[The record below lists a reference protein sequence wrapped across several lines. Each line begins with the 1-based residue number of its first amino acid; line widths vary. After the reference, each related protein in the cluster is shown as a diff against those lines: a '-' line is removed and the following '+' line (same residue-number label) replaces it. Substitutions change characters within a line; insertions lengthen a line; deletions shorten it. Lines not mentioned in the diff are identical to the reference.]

1 MDVKRFLFAGTTHIH
16 TANPQGG
23 FAKVAGIIV
32 GSLALGSALATAA
45 IFAALHS
52 GLDVSA
58 MPIDT
63 DKASSFYQ
71 GLVAP
76 ESNADLKIISTKS
89 ANLNAMLG
97 MIPDKLLKTI
107 ADPSMERGAILSRA
121 GAEGNHEG
129 MATSL
134 TERTFFKQQ
143 SVCIVEAERVVE
155 NSVLTAGGYPY
166 WSFDQAEKG
175 DPVLAMTNFSVAE
188 AKAIITLHEL
198 AHCKTNLA
206 LDLGD
211 NKVTRDQQVQQT
223 FDHAVKEMASDLA
236 VVLYYASQEGSF
248 ENGRLAVGN
257 IRNNLWG
264 GGHVTQD
271 MLDQVLSHLEP
282 DHFKGMG
289 TPELFDQVVQIVSEV
304 HRVEAEQLYN
314 AFMQETYENE
324 YLRAV
329 VSGDRAMAE
338 HLSRPEIIRGVM
350 DQYGADFST
359 DFQGRAHQ
367 KLNQIIENG
376 LRNPELHKAIGD
388 VTLAKLSGLA
398 LKLNTALEPGQID
411 KISRLDATFDNQ
423 AATGMSAHL

>member
-304 HRVEAEQLYN
+304 HRVASVFEAGAPY
-314 AFMQETYENE
+314 AE
-324 YLRAV
+324 YVQR
-329 VSGDRAMAE
+329 
-338 HLSRPEIIRGVM
+338 
-350 DQYGADFST
+350 
-359 DFQGRAHQ
+359 
-367 KLNQIIENG
+367 
-376 LRNPELHKAIGD
+376 
-388 VTLAKLSGLA
+388 
-398 LKLNTALEPGQID
+398 
-411 KISRLDATFDNQ
+411 
-423 AATGMSAHL
+423 